1 MIIVRLIFF
10 CAVMLTHGQ
19 CTRASSPLE
28 DPNASLDWHN
38 QPRGSS
44 PWDHGLDLVRD
55 IPSVAR
61 AKVTQLDKWYMALNK
76 IGRHSPDASS
86 KFLNIYHHVQNAL
99 SMSDIDACFQSRLL
113 VLQGETLLRMV
124 NNPYISFPIFL
135 GSQRIT
141 RLACTHEVIA
151 IGQEC
156 SNHHLATRG
165 YLALVR
171 QAEGDTVPLNS
182 APISKTA
189 LLLAV
194 QAQLPDNAFVP
205 KALSLIVLLKIWD
218 RPDFQSDGH
227 VFERKDYMKLL
238 FQLSCS
244 TRISNKLRQ
253 SIFETLEDYWMDT
266 EPFLVDG
273 FLVNKEEK
281 RVVVYDLTDNASPSQ
296 NVKANPDETSLP
308 STTVPFG

>member
-1 MIIVRLIFF
+1 MGIVYSILF
-10 CAVMLTHGQ
+10 CLLMLTHGQ
-19 CTRASSPLE
+19 CARASSPLE

-44 PWDHGLDLVRD
+44 PWDYGLDLIRD
-55 IPSVAR
+55 IPAVSKAE
-61 AKVTQLDKWYMALNK
+61 ATQLDKWYMALSK
-76 IGRHSPDASS
+76 IGRRSPDASR

-99 SMSDIDACFQSRLL
+99 STWDTDACFQSKLL

-124 NNPYISFPIFL
+124 NNPYISFPVFL
-135 GSQRIT
+135 GPQWIT

-151 IGQEC
+151 IGQQC
-156 SNHHLATRG
+156 SNHHLTTRG
-165 YLALVR
+165 SLALVK
-171 QAEGDTVPLNS
+171 QAEGDTVLLNS
-182 APISKTA
+182 APTSKTA

-194 QAQLPDNAFVP
+194 HAQLPDNAYVP

-218 RPDFQSDGH
+218 SPDFQSDGH
-227 VFERKDYMKLL
+227 VFKRKDYMKLL

-281 RVVVYDLTDNASPSQ
+281 RVVVYDLMENTPPSQ
-296 NVKANPDETSLP
+296 NIKVNPDETSLP
-308 STTVPFG
+308 SATAPLG